1 MQSVLNE
8 DTIFD
13 TVNTLLKKVDNSKVL
28 EDRRKNSNRYLGGS
42 IASYTKN
49 LTMTFPV
56 LVDDILS
63 IETAQMISKAN
74 EKNIASMLELLF
86 ASMSFNQTKDKNDTG
101 RDVLASIHRNVDM
114 GMDDYLDTMHN
125 YVSQNEE
132 YLPKVSDAEVRMI
145 AKEMCTVLQT
155 PAKRFP
161 TESLNENSLNEYMCR
176 DTYNGVR
183 VFKSDILNEAKR
195 DRSRTRQV
203 DILDN
208 TKIKNDNRNNL
219 YSIQKNDNSL
229 NAKRIIDSD
238 FKKANELQ
246 PTMMIVNFN
255 VLDPIDGKT
264 VTDRKSFVAGVKCRM
279 IATTS
284 LDIMQRLI
292 SSNNSKLD
300 FKNLIR
306 ATSGEIK
313 FGKDFIF
320 AIDQQ
325 KLDAIN
331 DAKTGKAASL
341 WSTLKKRSLK
351 NNVRKI
357 NRDKNDATSITT
369 LVVSMDTVN
378 AMKNEAKFDLETT
391 KNAKMIM
398 DKYNLLCLV
407 IADEVNEVARFM
419 YDGNNE
425 FESIS
430 YLVLSREAKDKSIRQ
445 ATDYLIRNGG
455 R

>member
-1 MQSVLNE
+1 
-8 DTIFD
+8 
-13 TVNTLLKKVDNSKVL
+13 
-28 EDRRKNSNRYLGGS
+28 
-42 IASYTKN
+42 
-49 LTMTFPV
+49 
-56 LVDDILS
+56 
-63 IETAQMISKAN
+63 
-74 EKNIASMLELLF
+74 MLELLF

-203 DILDN
+203 DTLDN
-208 TKIKNDNRNNL
+208 IKIKNDNRNNL

-255 VLDPIDGKT
+255 VMDGDT